1 MKLTK
6 ILPLAALLL
15 AFVACNKPAGE
26 LVGAGNS
33 GNFKEANP
41 YGMIFIKKG
50 SFMMGANTQSAIF
63 GQEDNQ
69 LMATVEAF
77 WMDETEITNDEYK
90 QFVNWVRDSIALRH
104 FIMNDVEGFALKPKN
119 MPDEE
124 YDALPKEKLPIDW
137 SKASKIPWKTWKM
150 VEEDGIRLSLDSMF
164 YSDGT
169 LKTNFLHYRYSWVN
183 YDEAILQRNK
193 FDVATSRYPAGASV
207 RVDTSWVSK
216 EDGGIYDSTIIRPL
230 REPKDLITSKIICVY
245 PDTLVWIRDFQHSF
259 NDPMMHKYFSHPGY
273 ADYPVVGITWEQAH
287 AFCDWRTK
295 FFNAHS
301 KYGAQDYRLPTE
313 AQWEYA
319 ARGGRKMAM
328 YPWGGNYARDA
339 KGCFF
344 ANFKPYRGGYNDDTG
359 TTTMK
364 VAQFRPNDFG
374 LFDMGGNVAEWTCS
388 AFLNSSNTV
397 VHDLNPDYEY
407 MARKSDPDNLKR
419 KVVKGGSWKD
429 ISYYMQCGV
438 RTYEY
443 QYESRPYIGFRCV
456 RAYIGD

>member
-63 GQEDNQ
+63 GQEDNL

-90 QFVNWVRDSIALRH
+90 QFVNWVRDSTVMRRL
-104 FIMNDVEGFALKPKN
+104 IMKEVEGYSRRPKN
-119 MPDEE
+119 IPEDEE
-124 YDALPKEKLPIDW
+124 IPLEKMPIDW
-137 SKASKIPWKTWKM
+137 SKASKIPWNNWKM
-150 VEEDGIRLSLDSMF
+150 IEDDDVKDVMASMF

-193 FDVATSRYPAGASV
+193 FDVATSRYPVGASV
-207 RVDTSWVSK
+207 RVDTSWVSE

-245 PDTLVWIRDFQHSF
+245 PDTLVWIRDFQYSF

-273 ADYPVVGITWEQAH
+273 SDYPVVGVTWEQAH

-407 MARKSDPDNLKR
+407 MARKNDPDNLKR